1 MNYEVGIIVV
11 HYGDERLT
19 HNCVKS
25 IMNNDIANS
34 FEVLIINNGPQ
45 STLSMIKK
53 SFPTV
58 KIINSRKNVGYTGAV
73 NRGYCLSKSAFLV
86 VLNNDVILEKNCLAQ
101 LISCLQQSPEVGI
114 CVPIK
119 YSLRN
124 PNIIDG
130 AGGTMNLLLQAW
142 DFCNFERRSEECS
155 GLKIVAYPSGAA
167 YAIRREIVDLY
178 GYLLDDD
185 FFMYFDDPDIG
196 IRSFFA
202 GYATML
208 VPSSVVYH
216 RRGETSGRFAPFSY
230 FYFSRNMLLF
240 LFKNFDTS
248 TFLKLLVNYTVYWFL
263 RAFNVCLFLKSKA
276 AMQISSMI
284 TGTFSGLLD
293 LGVIKQKRSHVQWTK
308 NNHETRDYDYLRM
321 FSDEIPIIIKST
333 HKKWFILRGV
343 ELLVRFVNGY
353 SKLVKID
360 APKISKIRI
369 VCEEKRRIYSL
380 R

>member
-1 MNYEVGIIVV
+1 M

-19 HNCVKS
+19 YDCVKS
-25 IMNNDIANS
+25 IMDNDLANS

-45 STLSMIKK
+45 STLNMIKK

-58 KIINSRKNVGYTGAV
+58 KIVNSGGNIGYTAAV

-86 VLNNDVILEKNCLAQ
+86 VLNNDVILGKHCLSQ
-101 LISCLQQSPEVGI
+101 LISYLQQNPKIGI

-124 PNIIDG
+124 PNVIDG

-155 GLKIVAYPSGAA
+155 QLKIVAYPPGAA
-167 YAIRREIVDLY
+167 YAVRREIADLY

-216 RRGETSGRFAPFSY
+216 KRGETSGRFAPFSY

-240 LFKNFDTS
+240 LYKNFDTL
-248 TFLKLLVNYTVYWFL
+248 TFLKLLVNYTVYCLL
-263 RAFNVCLFLKSKA
+263 RAFNVCLFLKGKA
-276 AMQISSMI
+276 ARQVSSII
-284 TGTFSGLLD
+284 TGTFSGLFH
-293 LGVIKQKRSHVQWTK
+293 LGVIKQKRAHVQQIK
-308 NNHETRDYDYLRM
+308 NNHKIGDYDYFRM
-321 FSDEIPIIIKST
+321 FSDEIPIFIESI
-333 HKKWFILRGV
+333 HKKWFMLRGV

-353 SKLVKID
+353 SKLVKIN

-369 VCEEKRRIYSL
+369 VCEEKRRIYFL
-380 R
+380 K